1 MSSCPNPTTIP
12 SLQSHISPTKLL
24 HHSIKWPDDQFL
36 RVESKV
42 LMAENKNREGELKP
56 VWFAAGMAAFM
67 ACLER
72 FYFYTHWRVWVFL
85 ALNLLLLAILF
96 TSTMQTQIP
105 SNDQVDNCVEAYEEE
120 KKKKKK
126 TRSKKCRPNLV
137 SANNYLP
144 KSEGLCV
151 KIAAEYEEDDE
162 YGKEGSLE
170 LSKEELNER
179 VEAFIKMFRQQYL
192 HVNSKNVYI

>member
-1 MSSCPNPTTIP
+1 
-12 SLQSHISPTKLL
+12 
-24 HHSIKWPDDQFL
+24 
-36 RVESKV
+36 
-42 LMAENKNREGELKP
+42 MAENKNREGELKP

-96 TSTMQTQIP
+96 TSTMQTQLP
-105 SNDQVDNCVEAYEEE
+105 SNDQVDNCVDAYEEE
-120 KKKKKK
+120 KKKK
-126 TRSKKCRPNLV
+126 RSKNCRHNLE

-151 KIAAEYEEDDE
+151 RIAAEYEEDDE
-162 YGKEGSLE
+162 YGKEGSFE

-179 VEAFIKMFRQQYL
+179 AEAFIKMFRQQYL
-192 HVNSKNVYI
+192 VSDAKSKLLHMNMKNVYS